1 MQGQR
6 HQNALPLDAVTQWS
20 TFRLAQKFPDHNSW
34 KLWTPSSIKVEQLS
48 VSMVW
53 HAKLP

>member
-34 KLWTPSSIKVEQLS
+34 ELWTPSSIKVEQLS
-48 VSMVW
+48 VSMFW
-53 HAKLP
+53 HAKSP